1 MEELEVMKEE
11 HIILNGDNIVMT
23 EIESD
28 HIVKTLL
35 FKKENIWDMVDI
47 IGWNKYIVYCSDHE
61 LSSKFDN
68 LIQDINTLIFY
79 SETNNITIAETYN
92 RVFEL
97 NLRIHKFFTGTDI
110 DINSNYELF
119 HEYEMQ
125 TLKRVCNL
133 FNCV

>member
-11 HIILNGDNIVMT
+11 HIILNGDNIIMT
-23 EIESD
+23 EIESG

-68 LIQDINTLIFY
+68 LIHNIITIILH
-79 SETNNITIAETYN
+79 SETNNITIA
-92 RVFEL
+92 
-97 NLRIHKFFTGTDI
+97 
-110 DINSNYELF
+110 
-119 HEYEMQ
+119 
-125 TLKRVCNL
+125 
-133 FNCV
+133 

>member
-1 MEELEVMKEE
+1 MKEQEVMKEE

-68 LIQDINTLIFY
+68 LIQDINTLILY

>member
-1 MEELEVMKEE
+1 MEGQEVMKEE

-68 LIQDINTLIFY
+68 LIQDINTLILY

>member
-11 HIILNGDNIVMT
+11 HIILNGDNIIMT
-23 EIESD
+23 EIESG

-68 LIQDINTLIFY
+68 LIHNIITIILH
-79 SETNNITIAETYN
+79 SETNNITIAETYD

-97 NLRIHKFFTGTDI
+97 NLSIHKFFIGTDI
-110 DINSNYELF
+110 DIDSNYELF

>member
-1 MEELEVMKEE
+1 MEEQEVMKEE

-61 LSSKFDN
+61 LSSKEDN
-68 LIQDINTLIFY
+68 LIQDINTLILY

>member
-1 MEELEVMKEE
+1 MEEQEVMKEE

-68 LIQDINTLIFY
+68 LIQDINTLILY

-92 RVFEL
+92 RVFKL

>member
-1 MEELEVMKEE
+1 MEEQEVMKEE

-61 LSSKFDN
+61 LSFKFDN
-68 LIQDINTLIFY
+68 LIQDINTLILY